1 MNCCM
6 YMVKV
11 KMYTST
17 CCFDNRNFF
26 NLFAVVNFNNLVQF
40 VKNNKFKHKKE
51 QLIIIFY
58 FLIIYM

>member
-1 MNCCM
+1 MNCDM

-17 CCFDNRNFF
+17 CVFNNRNFF
-26 NLFAVVNFNNLVQF
+26 NLFAIVNFNNLAQF
-40 VKNNKFKHKKE
+40 VKNNNFKHKKG

>member
-6 YMVKV
+6 YKVKV
-11 KMYTST
+11 KMCTST
-17 CCFDNRNFF
+17 CGFNNRNCF
-26 NLFAVVNFNNLVQF
+26 NLFAIANFNKLAQF
-40 VKNNKFKHKKE
+40 VKKNNFKHKKE